1 MSGTVLAVVA
11 VVVALIALVVV
22 LRRPAAG
29 DGPTLRSD
37 VNVLRETTNRSLQQL
52 SDVFGKQLQGIGEN
66 VQTALAS
73 MRGELNQRLGEN
85 TRAMADTSKV
95 VNDRM
100 ANVQSTFADLQKQV
114 GELSGQARQLAD
126 LSKSVHGLENVLL
139 APKLRGGFGETQL
152 ENLLARVFPREY
164 YEMQYR
170 FGSSGEVADAVLKF
184 PQGMVAVDSKFSLEN
199 FRKMAAAEGEEGK
212 KSARR
217 EFLRDVKKRVDEV
230 AGKYI
235 RPAEGTL
242 PFALMYV
249 PAENVYYEAMLRD
262 DDGADL
268 YEHCMQRRV
277 FPVSPN
283 SLYAYLQT
291 IVVGLN
297 SLRISQRAESMLQE
311 IAALELEMQKF
322 SENYDKLGTHLRN
335 AGKSYDDSIRVFD
348 KVESRLERLAGNGAH
363 ADALGGEQA
372 KLALEAESGEAQ
384 RSSPKT

>member
-1 MSGTVLAVVA
+1 MLGTVLGAVAIVLA
-11 VVVALIALVVV
+11 LVALAVL
-22 LRRPAAG
+22 LRRPVANG
-29 DGPTLRSD
+29 DQAVRNDL
-37 VNVLRETTNRSLQQL
+37 NVLRETTNRSLQQL
-52 SDVFGKQLQGIGEN
+52 TDVFGKQLQGIGET
-66 VQTALAS
+66 VQTSLAS
-73 MRGELNQRLGEN
+73 VRTELNQRLGDN
-85 TRAMADTSKV
+85 ARAMADTSKA
-95 VNDRM
+95 VNDRI

-152 ENLLARVFPREY
+152 ENLLGRVFPREY

-170 FGSSGEVADAVLKF
+170 FAGSGEIADAVLKF

-199 FRKMAAAEGEEGK
+199 FRRMAAAEGEDGK

-262 DDGADL
+262 DDGAEL
-268 YEHCMQRRV
+268 YEYCMQRRV

-297 SLRISQRAESMLQE
+297 SLRISQRAESILQE
-311 IAALELEMQKF
+311 IASLQLEMGKF
-322 SENYDKLGTHLRN
+322 VENYEKLGTHLRN
-335 AGKSYDDSIRVFD
+335 AGKSHDDGTRVLD
-348 KVESRLERLAGNGAH
+348 KVEGRLERLAGNGAH

-372 KLALEAESGEAQ
+372 KLAREAEGAAPK
-384 RSSPKT
+384 RSPGKN